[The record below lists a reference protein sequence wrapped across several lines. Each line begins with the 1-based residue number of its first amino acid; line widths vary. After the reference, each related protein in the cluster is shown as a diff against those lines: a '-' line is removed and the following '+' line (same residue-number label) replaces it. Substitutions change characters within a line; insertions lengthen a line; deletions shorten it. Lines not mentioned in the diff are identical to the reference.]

1 MSKTVYR
8 PKKIKIE
15 TQYNEAYS
23 MVDVFL
29 LLGSSGVGFITKGIV
44 FSWLQ
49 FVYVAFL
56 PISLFFLL
64 APSGIV
70 GKKNYQVALQV
81 IMKDRKVYHPIKK
94 SKGI

>member
-29 LLGSSGVGFITKGIV
+29 LLGSLGVGFITKGIV
-44 FSWLQ
+44 FS
-49 FVYVAFL
+49 
-56 PISLFFLL
+56 I
-64 APSGIV
+64 GT
-70 GKKNYQVALQV
+70 
-81 IMKDRKVYHPIKK
+81 
-94 SKGI
+94 